1 MVRAVRAARQVLSD
15 LDKDDIPAG
24 LARIAAQTRRH
35 LVPPLERRL
44 LEEIDRNVWFR
55 ERVAEAFEE
64 ARDSTGP
71 DDEASELFLLRPE
84 GWEVQ
89 LDEIALRT
97 QDSERSDRI
106 AELTRRIAELESEL
120 ETRRNSAKRY
130 RREAEQAAA
139 KADRRVAAERARARK
154 RRDSRRLD
162 VLGKENRRLAGEL
175 AAVTGERDET
185 RQRLAD
191 ARAELEKQ
199 RRIHRA
205 AAPKPAPSAWAEL
218 DPVGAARLL
227 DDVARALSP
236 EPRFENPV
244 AMVAMPVEYPLY
256 LPGGLAPD
264 GRSAIEWL
272 LTVDR
277 SFVLLIDGYNVGHHI
292 DPARFN
298 SPEIRHRLQ
307 NDLVRLR
314 ALARGRPRVTV
325 VYDSAQTG
333 DTTADSVAGGIEVRF
348 TNAGH
353 TADDE
358 IVDLAAL
365 LGGSAVVVSSDRRVR
380 EQAQESGSLGLWS
393 EALAAWM
400 LHT

>member
-1 MVRAVRAARQVLSD
+1 MVRAVRVARQVLSD

-55 ERVAEAFEE
+55 ERVAEVFEE
-64 ARDSTGP
+64 AGDSAGP
-71 DDEASELFLLRPE
+71 DDEASTLFLLRPE
-84 GWEVQ
+84 GWEVR
-89 LDEIALRT
+89 LDEIALRR

-106 AELTRRIAELESEL
+106 AQLTRRIAELESEL

-139 KADRRVAAERARARK
+139 KADRRVAAERARAGK
-154 RRDSRRLD
+154 RRESRRLG
-162 VLGKENRRLAGEL
+162 VLGKENRRLVREL

-185 RQRLAD
+185 RERLAYT
-191 ARAELEKQ
+191 RAELEKQ
-199 RRIHRA
+199 RRIHRS
-205 AAPKPAPSAWAEL
+205 AAPKPAPSAWGEL

-236 EPRFENPV
+236 EPSFADP
-244 AMVAMPVEYPLY
+244 VAMPVEHPLC
-256 LPGGLAPD
+256 LPAGLAPD
-264 GRSAIEWL
+264 HRSAIEWL
-272 LTVDR
+272 LTVER
-277 SFVLLIDGYNVGHHI
+277 SFEVLVDGYNVGYHI
-292 DPARFN
+292 DRARFN
-298 SPEIRHRLQ
+298 SPEIRRRME

-333 DTTADSVAGGIEVRF
+333 DITSDSVAGGIEVRF

-365 LGGSAVVVSSDRRVR
+365 LGRSAVVVSSDRRVR

-393 EALAAWM
+393 EALAGWM
-400 LHT
+400 LH

>member
-24 LARIAAQTRRH
+24 LARVAAQTRRH

-71 DDEASELFLLRPE
+71 DDEVSELFLLRPE

-175 AAVTGERDET
+175 VAVTGERDET

-236 EPRFENPV
+236 EPRFEDPV
-244 AMVAMPVEYPLY
+244 AMVAMPAEYPLY

-333 DTTADSVAGGIEVRF
+333 DTTADFVAGGIEVRF

-358 IVDLAAL
+358 IVDLAAF